1 VPCGGAESLRRGSAL
16 QPKMIDSAPRCLVL
30 DAMGVLFAAADDVAE
45 ILIPFIRS
53 LGGESDARTI
63 ESVYVDASL
72 GHIDADAF
80 WIRVGLDPAVEE
92 AYLAKHRVVTG
103 AREFLVSAQRTGVPV
118 WCLSNDVG
126 RWSRRLRKRVG
137 LEPLLAGAVISS
149 DARVRKPDR
158 GIYERLLVET
168 RCRPAELLF
177 VDDRAKNVAGA
188 LALGIPAIEFTGA
201 HVYEHLSVKLFA
213 RSAKV

>member
-1 VPCGGAESLRRGSAL
+1 MHCRGAESLCGGIAL
-16 QPKMIDSAPRCLVL
+16 QPDMIDSAPRCLVL
-30 DAMGVLFAAADDVAE
+30 DAMGVLFAAADDVVE

-63 ESVYVDASL
+63 ESVYADASL
-72 GHIDADAF
+72 GNVDADAF
-80 WIRVGLDPAVEE
+80 WKRVGLDPAVEE
-92 AYLAKHRVVTG
+92 AYLSKHRVVTG
-103 AREFLVSAQRTGVPV
+103 AQEFLVSARRTGVPV

-126 RWSRRLRKRVG
+126 RWSRRLRKRAG

-149 DARVRKPDR
+149 DVKVRKPDR

-168 RCRPAELLF
+168 GCQPAELLF

-188 LALGIPAIEFTGA
+188 MALGIPAIEFTGP
-201 HVYEHLSVKLFA
+201 HVYAQLSAKLFTRPA
-213 RSAKV
+213 EV